1 MTMSFRMH
9 LVSLLAMSALAT
21 QLAAAAALHAPSSVP
36 AGQAFVIQTEG
47 SGEGTFYLLGPSS
60 AVKRTIQLG
69 SDVSIAADKVTAAG
83 QYQAIV
89 CEGNDCAHASFEVVS
104 GATARLSFFLHPSRV
119 PVSTPN
125 VIDGTAF
132 LFDRYYNPVLSP
144 AKVEFQIAPAA
155 AAPFSRVIESK
166 SGVAWMRM
174 GSTAKEGPVRVTAAI
189 GDVKEPR
196 VIQQV
201 AAEACQLRVKA
212 MPGKRGVIFETDPVR
227 DCSGNP
233 LPDGTIVSFTK
244 TDSSGM
250 TTVDTP
256 IKKGIAL
263 TELPVKGSARITVAC
278 GVVLGNE
285 LSIAEADKR

>member
-1 MTMSFRMH
+1 MMRGLCSYF
-9 LVSLLAMSALAT
+9 VSLLAMGALAS
-21 QLAAAAALHAPSSVP
+21 QSAAAAALHAPSSVQ

-47 SGEGTFYLLGPSS
+47 SGEGTFYLLGPGS
-60 AVKRTIQLG
+60 AVKRSVQLG
-69 SDVSIAADKVTAAG
+69 SDVSIASDEVATAG
-83 QYQAIV
+83 RYQAII
-89 CEGNDCAHASFEVVS
+89 CAANDCTHTAFDVVS
-104 GATARLSFFLHPSRV
+104 GPPARVSFFLHPSRV

-132 LFDRYYNPVLSP
+132 VFDRYYNPVLNP
-144 AKVEFQIAPAA
+144 AKVDFQIAPVSGT
-155 AAPFSRVIESK
+155 PFSRVDESDR
-166 SGVAWMRM
+166 GVAWMRM
-174 GSTAKEGPVRVTAAI
+174 GSSGKEGPIRVTAEI
-189 GDVKEPR
+189 GSAKEPR

-212 MPGKRGVIFETDPVR
+212 TPGKRGVIFATDPVR

-244 TDSSGM
+244 IDASGM

-256 IKKGIAL
+256 IKKGIAV
-263 TELPVKGSARITVAC
+263 TELPVKGNARVTVAC

-285 LSIAEADKR
+285 LSVAGNR

>member
-1 MTMSFRMH
+1 MMRRFFSD
-9 LVSLLAMSALAT
+9 LVSLLAVSALAT
-21 QLAAAAALHAPSSVP
+21 QLAAAATLHAPSSVQ
-36 AGQAFVIQTEG
+36 AGQPFAIQTEG

-69 SDVSIAADKVTAAG
+69 LDVSIAAEEVTTAG
-83 QYQAIV
+83 RYDAVV
-89 CEGNDCAHASFEVVS
+89 CIADDCTHTTFDVVS
-104 GATARLSFFLHPSRV
+104 GSPARLSFFLHPSRV

-144 AKVEFQIAPAA
+144 AKVNFQIAPAS
-155 AAPFSRVIESK
+155 AAPFSRVVESER
-166 SGVAWMRM
+166 GVAWMRM
-174 GSTAKEGPVRVTAAI
+174 GSSAKEGPLRVTAEI
-189 GDVKEPR
+189 GDVKDPR

-201 AAEACQLRVKA
+201 ASEACQLRVKA
-212 MPGKRGVIFETDPVR
+212 SPGKRGVILETDPVR

-263 TELPVKGSARITVAC
+263 TELPVKGNARVTVAC

-285 LSIAEADKR
+285 LSIAGNR